1 MNART
6 AIIEQAPVPLLSKAV
21 DDSAWADGLTDK
33 QRAFVEHYAKHRN
46 ATQAYTH
53 AYDTQ
58 GTYETRRQAGADLI
72 KRPEIAAA
80 VKSRQR
86 VAVYESGQSVAWLLE
101 RFIDIATADV
111 RELIG
116 LAIGCCRYCHG
127 DGHLY
132 QWREREYLEAL
143 AKAER
148 EAETMAGT
156 DGKRANV
163 PLPDPAGGF
172 GYNATVAP
180 HPDCP
185 QCHGEGVERFVP
197 RDTDKLSD
205 QALLLYGGVKVKS
218 DGGYEI
224 VIADRTKALELA
236 GRIMGAFTDKVKIS
250 GAVAHMHAATDLKSV
265 DPQEAAKAYREF
277 IGQHLT

>member
-1 MNART
+1 MNAST
-6 AIIEQAPVPLLSKAV
+6 ALIEQPADLPVAEP
-21 DDSAWADGLTDK
+21 DWAIGLTDK
-33 QRAFVEHYAKHRN
+33 QRAFVEHYAHYRN
-46 ATQAYTH
+46 ATQAYT
-53 AYDTQ
+53 AAFDTQ
-58 GTYETRRQAGADLI
+58 GTYTTRVNGGRELMA
-72 KRPEIAAA
+72 KPHIAAA
-80 VKSRQR
+80 IKACQR
-86 VAVYESGQSVAWLLE
+86 ASIVETGTSVAWLLN
-101 RFIDIATADV
+101 RFLDIATADV

-127 DGHLY
+127 EGHLY

-143 AKAER
+143 TKAEQ
-148 EAETMAGT
+148 EAERMAGV
-156 DGKRANV
+156 DGQRANV

-205 QALLLYGGVKVKS
+205 QALLLYGGVKVKA

-250 GAVAHMHAATDLKSV
+250 GAVANLHAAADLRTV
-265 DPQEAAKAYREF
+265 DPQEAAKTYRDF
-277 IGQHLT
+277 IGQHLTA

>member
-1 MNART
+1 MDART
-6 AIIEQAPVPLLSKAV
+6 AIVEHPPISPPTKATE
-21 DDSAWADGLTDK
+21 DWAVGLTDK
-33 QRAFVEHYAKHRN
+33 QRAFVEHYAHYRN
-46 ATQAYTH
+46 ATQAYT
-53 AYDTQ
+53 AAFDTQ
-58 GTYETRRQAGADLI
+58 GTYMTRAKGGRELLDKPHIRAAIKACQRATITETGA
-72 KRPEIAAA
+72 
-80 VKSRQR
+80 
-86 VAVYESGQSVAWLLE
+86 SVGWLLE
-101 RFIDIATADV
+101 RFLDIATADV

-116 LAIGCCRYCHG
+116 LQIGCCRYCHG

-132 QWREREYLEAL
+132 QWREREYMEAL
-143 AKAER
+143 AKAEQ
-148 EAETMAGT
+148 EAQAMAGKN
-156 DGKRANV
+156 GEAANV

-172 GYNATVAP
+172 AFNATHAP

-250 GAVAHMHAATDLKSV
+250 GAVAHMHAAADLKNV
-265 DPQEAAKAYREF
+265 DPQEAAKTYREF
-277 IGQHLT
+277 IGQHLTA